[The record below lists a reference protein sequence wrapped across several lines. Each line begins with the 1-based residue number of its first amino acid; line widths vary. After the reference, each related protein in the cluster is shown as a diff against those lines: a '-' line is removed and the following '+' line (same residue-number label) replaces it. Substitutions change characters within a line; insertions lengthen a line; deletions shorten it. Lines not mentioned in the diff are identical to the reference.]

1 MTSKEFDRMINIE
14 TIFYGTKAWIIGTIM
29 ELFRTFSIYKAFS
42 EKKKKGMYIPTNAIL
57 ISAVFVF
64 IFIFIIM
71 RYSIYKINKQNTIE
85 TIRNENV

>member
-1 MTSKEFDRMINIE
+1 MGLF
-14 TIFYGTKAWIIGTIM
+14 GTFA
-29 ELFRTFSIYKAFS
+29 IYKAFS
-42 EKKKKGMYIPTNAIL
+42 VKIQKGMYIPTNAIL